1 MAAEGTGGQLQRWLS
16 LGATVIAPATLLS
29 ALLFYFGYVS
39 SRAQYAYFGID
50 VDTIGLSTQDYVM
63 RSPQPLLAP
72 LLVLALLGTGGV
84 LAHARIRQ
92 RVAAAGR
99 AEDRW
104 DRWDRYQAVTR
115 WAAVGGGLLLATG
128 IVLLVGYA
136 YLQDWRAY
144 SLVTPLLLAAGTGVL
159 AYLGRIRVLL
169 RQARPSQDQQALPPD
184 TFSRDLNRGAAAL
197 AVVLLVA
204 SLFWAAATVAQWS
217 GRGLAHHYATRLSQ
231 LPSVI
236 VDTQERLYLRDPG
249 VQETALPAAD
259 GQRFRYRYRHL
270 RLLIQGHD
278 RMFLV
283 PDTWSASDST
293 LLLPLNDTVRVQFQF
308 QNEAP

>member
-1 MAAEGTGGQLQRWLS
+1 MAAEGTAGQLQRWLS
-16 LGATVIAPATLLS
+16 VGATIIAPATLLS

-50 VDTIGLSTQDYVM
+50 VNTVGLSTQDYVM

-92 RVAAAGR
+92 RVAGQAHRAGYLAA
-99 AEDRW
+99 
-104 DRWDRYQAVTR
+104 TR
-115 WAAVGGGLLLATG
+115 WAAAGGGLLLVAG
-128 IVLLVGYA
+128 IVLLLGYA
-136 YLQDWRAY
+136 YLQDWQAY
-144 SLVTPLLLAAGTGVL
+144 GLVTPLLLAAGAGVL
-159 AYLGRIRVLL
+159 AYAGRVRTLL
-169 RQARPSQDQQALPPD
+169 RPADPSEGRPD
-184 TFSRDLNRGAAAL
+184 TFSRDLHRGAAAL
-197 AVVLLVA
+197 AIVLLVA

-217 GRGLAHHYATRLSQ
+217 GRGLAHHYAARLNQ

-249 VQETALPAAD
+249 VQETALPAAE
-259 GQRFRYRYRHL
+259 GQHFRYRYRHL
-270 RLLIQGHD
+270 RLLIEGHD

-308 QNEAP
+308 QNDAP

>member
-1 MAAEGTGGQLQRWLS
+1 MAAEGTAGQLQRWLS
-16 LGATVIAPATLLS
+16 VGATVIAPATLLS

-39 SRAQYAYFGID
+39 SRAQYAYFGVD

-92 RVAAAGR
+92 RVAASGEDHRAGYL
-99 AEDRW
+99 A
-104 DRWDRYQAVTR
+104 ATR
-115 WAAVGGGLLLATG
+115 WVSAGGGLLLVAG
-128 IVLLVGYA
+128 LVLLLGYA
-136 YLQDWRAY
+136 YLQDWQAY
-144 SLVTPLLLAAGTGVL
+144 GLVTPLLLAAGAGVL
-159 AYLGRIRVLL
+159 AYAGRIRALL
-169 RQARPSQDQQALPPD
+169 RQAAPSGGQPD

-197 AVVLLVA
+197 AIVLLVA

-217 GRGLAHHYATRLSQ
+217 GRGLAHHYAARLSQ

-249 VQETALPAAD
+249 VQETALPAAE

-270 RLLIQGHD
+270 RLLIEGHD

-293 LLLPLNDTVRVQFQF
+293 LLLPLNDSVRVQFQF
-308 QNEAP
+308 QNDAP